1 MAAPMREGAPAGGA
15 RPAPHAHPA
24 NFEYDDNEWDIGIG
38 DLIIDLDADIEK
50 TDEAGGM
57 AARAEPDAQRT
68 ALKMKIKRTKPGT
81 KSSEA
86 KHEIVKSN
94 EMNGEP
100 KASVPAQAAPPAAAK
115 RGSGGHRR
123 DKARDKHHHPHPP
136 HDVNGVA
143 RVPPPP
149 NAPGPPAPPPH
160 PSAPPAPAPHAAHA
174 PHAPHAAPA
183 KPEPRPATAPR
194 LDNKPPA
201 PAPPAPAAP
210 APAPPPAPAPVQH
223 PPHAHHTS
231 HATHAPSTPSKPE
244 PDDSR
249 QENHSSQPPAKK
261 QKTEPKET
269 AEVCVGTSVGTI
281 TEPDCLG
288 PCEPG
293 TSVTLE
299 GIVWHETEG
308 VLVVNVTWRGKTYVG
323 TLLDCT
329 RHDWAPPRFCDS
341 PTEELD
347 ARTPKGRAKRG
358 RGAAPTDMT
367 NFTETRSS
375 VHSKLRNGGAKGRR
389 ALPSPT
395 PFTPPRP
402 DSKRKRTS
410 EAEERPPT
418 PKAKRPPPTPS
429 SPPPDP
435 VLLECPEPNCSK
447 KYKHANGLKYH
458 RSHAHGSPDDDD
470 KDGSSSEQEEPA
482 AEPASPARPP
492 SAPATPATPV
502 KSPTPA
508 KSPEAKVDKSP
519 EKSPE
524 KPEVDAESPQQPRFA
539 EEFITASEP
548 PPVVDRPQTPPQPPA
563 TPPDA
568 LPTLQPTQFKVKPRS
583 ALMAEERKSTE
594 SPAEESPGK
603 KRARR
608 SPTPGV
614 RSPAYSD
621 ISDDAAP
628 PDAPPDDPAHRP
640 FPVYHQFYGQPSYM
654 PPSHPPPVLPQSSDK
669 GKEDLSK
676 GDPKGDLKDGK
687 PDNGPQ
693 KVLPQHFY
701 PYNYVPN
708 FPYNVEPGGPP
719 PGPPLEDKS
728 KDSDRS
734 KTTPS
739 PLDKSKQQRPPDGK
753 ENPARPNDNHQI
765 LKESIEMKAQM
776 GPYAFQ
782 RPPLGR
788 DEELRRYYM
797 NFDQR
802 RKEGGNESK
811 PPGMAAGASGPAGPG
826 SRPPPQPA
834 HKQPPKDKDDKPKEE
849 VKTEPLPPDQ
859 HYPPYGRDRY
869 PKVKQEGQKPTT
881 ETQGPP
887 PPPTS
892 QYYLPPYMQ
901 PGHYGAL
908 PFDPM
913 YRAPLSPMLVSGFG
927 GGWSVPRYHAPE
939 DLSRPAGAKLDL
951 MPGVAGPGAQHP
963 PNFAYGGAPHKIHEL
978 QEHAKSPQSKPRA
991 EAPKE
996 PAPPPRSP
1004 RSPPPQRHV
1013 HTHHHTHV
1021 GLGYPLYPPPYPA
1034 AAVLASTQAVVN
1046 SFPTPPK

>member
-15 RPAPHAHPA
+15 RAPHAHPA

-100 KASVPAQAAPPAAAK
+100 KPPPPAPASQPTAAK

-149 NAPGPPAPPPH
+149 NAPGPPAATPPAALTTALP
-160 PSAPPAPAPHAAHA
+160 PTPPTQAKPESRPAPAPRLD
-174 PHAPHAAPA
+174 A
-183 KPEPRPATAPR
+183 KPTAPS
-194 LDNKPPA
+194 PA
-201 PAPPAPAAP
+201 PTAP
-210 APAPPPAPAPVQH
+210 APAPPPPPAPAP
-223 PPHAHHTS
+223 PPPA
-231 HATHAPSTPSKPE
+231 KPE

-249 QENHSSQPPAKK
+249 QETNSSQPPSKK
-261 QKTEPKET
+261 QKMESKET

-299 GIVWHETEG
+299 GIVWHETEGG

-402 DSKRKRTS
+402 DSKRKRNS
-410 EAEERPPT
+410 DAEERPPT

-458 RSHAHGSPDDDD
+458 RSHAHGSPDEDD
-470 KDGSSSEQEEPA
+470 KDGSSSEQEEQTT
-482 AEPASPARPP
+482 EPASPARPP
-492 SAPATPATPV
+492 SEPATPATPV

-508 KSPEAKVDKSP
+508 KSPDAKSDKTS

-524 KPEVDAESPQQPRFA
+524 KPDASAESPQQTRFP
-539 EEFITASEP
+539 EEFAATPEPAPVADRPPTPPAPSTP
-548 PPVVDRPQTPPQPPA
+548 PPESLPA
-563 TPPDA
+563 
-568 LPTLQPTQFKVKPRS
+568 LQPTQFKVKPRS
-583 ALMAEERKSTE
+583 ALMPEERKSTE
-594 SPAEESPGK
+594 SPPAESPGK
-603 KRARR
+603 RRGRR

-628 PDAPPDDPAHRP
+628 PDGNNEPDPAHRP
-640 FPVYHQFYGQPSYM
+640 FPVYHQYYGQPPYL
-654 PPSHPPPVLPQSSDK
+654 PPTHPQAAPPPTGDK

-676 GDPKGDLKDGK
+676 GDPKNDLKDGK
-687 PDNGPQ
+687 PESGPQ

-708 FPYNVEPGGPP
+708 FPYNVESGGAP
-719 PGPPLEDKS
+719 PGAPLDEKT
-728 KDSDRS
+728 KEQDRA

-739 PLDKSKQQRPPDGK
+739 PLEKTKQNRGQDGK
-753 ENPARPNDNHQI
+753 ENPNRPNDNHQI

-782 RPPLGR
+782 RPPHAR
-788 DEELRRYYM
+788 EEELRRYYM
-797 NFDQR
+797 SLEQR
-802 RKEGGNESK
+802 RKEGGPSPKPPAAPPASPARAPHAPHAPHQHK
-811 PPGMAAGASGPAGPG
+811 PPG
-826 SRPPPQPA
+826 
-834 HKQPPKDKDDKPKEE
+834 KDKDDKPKEE
-849 VKTEPLPPDQ
+849 V
-859 HYPPYGRDRY
+859 
-869 PKVKQEGQKPTT
+869 KVKQEGQKPTT

-901 PGHYGAL
+901 PPHYGAL
-908 PFDPM
+908 PFDPV
-913 YRAPLSPMLVSGFG
+913 YRAPLSPMLVGSFG
-927 GGWSVPRYHAPE
+927 GGWTVPRYHAPE
-939 DLSRPAGAKLDL
+939 DLSRPGAAGKLEL
-951 MPGVAGPGAQHP
+951 LPPAHAQYYP
-963 PNFAYGGAPHKIHEL
+963 PAAHKIHEL
-978 QEHAKSPQSKPRA
+978 QEHAKSPPGKPPARQEPA
-991 EAPKE
+991 KE
-996 PAPPPRSP
+996 PA

>member
-100 KASVPAQAAPPAAAK
+100 KSPAAAAAPPAAK

-123 DKARDKHHHPHPP
+123 DKAREKHHHPHAPHPP
-136 HDVNGVA
+136 HDLNGVA

-149 NAPGPPAPPPH
+149 NAPGPPAPASA
-160 PSAPPAPAPHAAHA
+160 SAPAQPPAPVPAPAPA
-174 PHAPHAAPA
+174 PAPTQPA
-183 KPEPRPATAPR
+183 KPEQRPPAPR
-194 LDNKPPA
+194 LEPKPA
-201 PAPPAPAAP
+201 
-210 APAPPPAPAPVQH
+210 APAPPPASAPAPV
-223 PPHAHHTS
+223 PS
-231 HATHAPSTPSKPE
+231 ATHAPLTTHTPHTPHAPHVTHAPHATHVTHAPSPSAKPE

-249 QENHSSQPPAKK
+249 QEAPTGQPAAKK
-261 QKTEPKET
+261 QKTETKET

-299 GIVWHETEG
+299 GIVWHETEGG

-410 EAEERPPT
+410 DAEERPPT
-418 PKAKRPPPTPS
+418 PKAKRPPPTPT

-458 RSHAHGSPDDDD
+458 RSHAHGAPDDDD
-470 KDGSSSEQEEPA
+470 KDGSSSELEEPA

-492 SAPATPATPV
+492 SEPATPATPV

-508 KSPEAKVDKSP
+508 KSPDIKSDKSP

-524 KPEVDAESPQQPRFA
+524 KTETVEASPQPRFP
-539 EEFITASEP
+539 EEFVPTPEP
-548 PPVVDRPQTPPQPPA
+548 TPQPERPQTPPAPS
-563 TPPDA
+563 TPPPEA
-568 LPTLQPTQFKVKPRS
+568 LPPLQTLQTTQFKVKPRS
-583 ALMAEERKSTE
+583 ALMPTEESTRKSTE
-594 SPAEESPGK
+594 SPPDESPGK
-603 KRARR
+603 RRRR

-628 PDAPPDDPAHRP
+628 PEGAPDADPGHRP
-640 FPVYHQFYGQPSYM
+640 FPVYHQYYGQPQYL
-654 PPSHPPPVLPQSSDK
+654 PPTHAPTAPPPTTDK

-676 GDPKGDLKDGK
+676 GDPKSDLKDGK
-687 PDNGPQ
+687 PESGPQ

-708 FPYNVEPGGPP
+708 FPYNVEAGAP
-719 PGPPLEDKS
+719 PGTPIEDKS
-728 KDSDRS
+728 KTLSDPDRS

-739 PLDKSKQQRPPDGK
+739 PLDKSKQPRPADGK
-753 ENPARPNDNHQI
+753 ENPARPNENHQI

-776 GPYAFQ
+776 GSYAFQ
-782 RPPLGR
+782 RPPHTR
-788 DEELRRYYM
+788 EEELRRYYM
-797 NFDQR
+797 SLEQR
-802 RKEGGNESK
+802 RKEGGEVK
-811 PPGMAAGASGPAGPG
+811 PGGPPVGPPGSTGVVGGAGGNGPPRA
-826 SRPPPQPA
+826 PQPA
-834 HKQPPKDKDDKPKEE
+834 HKPPPKDKEDKPKEE
-849 VKTEPLPPDQ
+849 V
-859 HYPPYGRDRY
+859 
-869 PKVKQEGQKPTT
+869 KVKQEGQKPTT

-901 PGHYGAL
+901 PPHYGAL
-908 PFDPM
+908 PFDPV
-913 YRAPLSPMLVSGFG
+913 YRAPLSPMLVGGYG
-927 GGWSVPRYHAPE
+927 GGWTVPRYHAPE
-939 DLSRPAGAKLDL
+939 DLSRPGAPGKLEL
-951 MPGVAGPGAQHP
+951 IPPGQY
-963 PNFAYGGAPHKIHEL
+963 YGGHSGHGAHGAHKIHEL
-978 QEHAKSPQSKPRA
+978 QEHAKSPVGKGPRA

-996 PAPPPRSP
+996 GT